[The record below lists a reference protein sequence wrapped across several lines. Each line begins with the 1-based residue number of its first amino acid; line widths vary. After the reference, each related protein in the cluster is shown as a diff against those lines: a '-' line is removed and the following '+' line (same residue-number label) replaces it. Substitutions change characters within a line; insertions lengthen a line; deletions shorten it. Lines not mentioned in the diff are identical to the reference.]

1 MRHLHETGED
11 HTLCGIAR
19 VRKHMGWG
27 RFHVAPASVHVSK
40 ARKSDCAECRSI
52 FRARLRDLCESRE
65 FFHEREVTRTGG

>member
-1 MRHLHETGED
+1 MRHLHETGGD
-11 HTLCGIAR
+11 HVLCGWAR
-19 VRKHMGWG
+19 HQ
-27 RFHVAPASVHVSK
+27 VAAGGSSSVHVTK